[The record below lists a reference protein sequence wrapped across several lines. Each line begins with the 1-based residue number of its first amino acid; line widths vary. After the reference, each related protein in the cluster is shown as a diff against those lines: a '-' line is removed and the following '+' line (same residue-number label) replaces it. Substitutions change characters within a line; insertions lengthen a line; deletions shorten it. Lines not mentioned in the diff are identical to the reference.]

1 MMNKMIRIDERLIHG
16 QVAYL
21 WTKHLN
27 LDRIL
32 VANDSV
38 ANNEIQKTSLVMAAG
53 DRVKAS
59 IVEVKDAIDILN
71 DERINSL
78 KVLVLVNNP
87 KDALSICQ
95 NVTGIPKVNVG
106 NYGRVSGKI
115 SEKKTIT
122 DNLYVNEEDIG
133 IFKRII
139 DLNVSLEYQLVP
151 DNAPVNLKNKF

>member
-1 MMNKMIRIDERLIHG
+1 MNKLIRIDERLIHG
-16 QVAYL
+16 QVAFL

-38 ANNEIQKTSLVMAAG
+38 ADNEIQKTSLIMAAG

-59 IVEVKDAIDILN
+59 IVKVKEAVEILN
-71 DERINSL
+71 DERIDKL

-87 KDALSICQ
+87 EDALYICE
-95 NVTGIPKVNVG
+95 NATNIPKVNVG

-115 SEKKTIT
+115 KEKKAVTE
-122 DNLYVNEEDIG
+122 NLYVEDNDINT
-133 IFKRII
+133 FKKII
-139 DLNVSLEYQLVP
+139 DLKIPLEYQLVP
-151 DNAPVNLKNKF
+151 DNTPLDLTSKF

>member
-1 MMNKMIRIDERLIHG
+1 MNKMIRIDERLIHG

-38 ANNEIQKTSLVMAAG
+38 AKNEIQKTSLVMAAG
-53 DRVKAS
+53 DKVKAS

-71 DERINSL
+71 DERINNL

-87 KDALSICQ
+87 QDALFICQ
-95 NVTGIPKVNVG
+95 NVMGIPKVNVG

-115 SEKKTIT
+115 KDKKTIT
-122 DNLYVNEEDIG
+122 DNLYVENSDISL
-133 IFKRII
+133 FKKII
-139 DLNVSLEYQLVP
+139 DLNIPLEYQLVP
-151 DNAPVNLKNKF
+151 DNTPLDLKNKF

>member
-1 MMNKMIRIDERLIHG
+1 MNKMIRIDERLIHG

-38 ANNEIQKTSLVMAAG
+38 AKNEIQKTSLVMAAG

-59 IVEVKDAIDILN
+59 IVGVKDAIDILN
-71 DERINSL
+71 DERINNL
-78 KVLVLVNNP
+78 KVLILVNNP
-87 KDALSICQ
+87 QDALFICE
-95 NVTGIPKVNVG
+95 NVPDIPKVNVG

-115 SEKKTIT
+115 KDKKTIT
-122 DNLYVNEEDIG
+122 DNLYVEEHDVSL
-133 IFKRII
+133 FNKII
-139 DLNVSLEYQLVP
+139 DLNIPLEYQLVP
-151 DNAPVNLKNKF
+151 DNSPLDLKTKF

>member
-1 MMNKMIRIDERLIHG
+1 MNKIIRIDERLIHG

-38 ANNEIQKTSLVMAAG
+38 AKNEIQKTSLIMAAG
-53 DRVKAS
+53 DKVKAS

-71 DERINSL
+71 DERISNL

-87 KDALSICQ
+87 EDALTICQ

-106 NYGRVSGKI
+106 NYGRVNGKVKD
-115 SEKKTIT
+115 KKTIT
-122 DNLYVNEEDIG
+122 DNLYVEEKDISL
-133 IFKRII
+133 FKKII
-139 DLNVSLEYQLVP
+139 DLNIPLDYQLVP
-151 DNAPVNLKNKF
+151 DNTPLDLKNKF

>member
-1 MMNKMIRIDERLIHG
+1 MNKMIRIDERLIHG

-38 ANNEIQKTSLVMAAG
+38 AKNEIQKTSLVMAAG
-53 DRVKAS
+53 DKVKAS

-71 DERINSL
+71 DERINNL

-87 KDALSICQ
+87 QDALFICQ
-95 NVTGIPKVNVG
+95 NVMGIPKVNVG

-115 SEKKTIT
+115 KDKKTIT
-122 DNLYVNEEDIG
+122 DNLYVENNDISL
-133 IFKRII
+133 FKKII
-139 DLNVSLEYQLVP
+139 DLNIPLEYQLVP
-151 DNAPVNLKNKF
+151 DNTPLDLKNKF